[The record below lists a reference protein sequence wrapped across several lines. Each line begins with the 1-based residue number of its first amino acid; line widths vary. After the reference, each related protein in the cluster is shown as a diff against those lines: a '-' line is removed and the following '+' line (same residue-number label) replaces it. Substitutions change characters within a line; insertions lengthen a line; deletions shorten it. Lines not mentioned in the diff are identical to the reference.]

1 MLITFL
7 VVLAVVAALSIWF
20 IPWARKQ
27 KWAAEYFWWLEPV
40 AITTFQK
47 SESVLYDRVKQ
58 LVGAVATLFGVVLP
72 LVGAIDPTV
81 FMPFLTWVPEEYRT
95 ILVAVPALALW
106 LDGMVGV
113 KLRKQSTLPLPV
125 VALPMDKQDL
135 PEVVELKEAKD
146 QAVVAAKVAS

>member
-7 VVLAVVAALSIWF
+7 VILAVVAVLAIWL
-20 IPWARKQ
+20 IPWIRKQ

-47 SESVLYDRVKQ
+47 SEAVLYERVKQ
-58 LVGAVATLFGVVLP
+58 LIGAVATLFGVVLP
-72 LVGAIDPTV
+72 MIGAIDPTV
-81 FMPFLTWVPEEYRT
+81 FMPFLSWVPEEYRT
-95 ILVAVPALALW
+95 VLVAVPALALW
-106 LDGMVGV
+106 LDGLVGV

-125 VALPMDKQDL
+125 VALPMNKQDL